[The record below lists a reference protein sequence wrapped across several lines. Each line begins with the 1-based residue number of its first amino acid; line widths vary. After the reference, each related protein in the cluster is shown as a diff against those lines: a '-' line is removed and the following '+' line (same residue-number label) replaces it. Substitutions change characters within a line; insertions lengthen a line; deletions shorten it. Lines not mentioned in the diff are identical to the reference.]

1 MLYIFF
7 TQVLLFIVYNLFVL
21 ILILFFLAIILVY
34 YFKAKFNKKI
44 NNDKQKIFIER
55 IKKYSNPIF
64 SWREKISE
72 YDKIYHN
79 ILLEAWYNWT
89 FWDILKSKP
98 QEIEDIDHI
107 WELHKLRNKIA
118 HDIVDISENILNKK
132 ALEFEKEIFLLI
144 DKFK

>member
-34 YFKAKFNKKI
+34 YFKAKFKKKI
-44 NNDKQKIFIER
+44 DNDKQKMFIER

-64 SWREKISE
+64 SSREKILE
-72 YDKIYHN
+72 YDKFYHN
-79 ILLEAWYNWT
+79 ILLEAWYKWT
-89 FWDILKSKP
+89 FWDILKKKVS
-98 QEIEDIDHI
+98 EIDDINHI
-107 WELHKLRNKIA
+107 WELHKLRNKLA

-132 ALEFEKEIFLLI
+132 ALEFEKEVFALLNN
-144 DKFK
+144 FK